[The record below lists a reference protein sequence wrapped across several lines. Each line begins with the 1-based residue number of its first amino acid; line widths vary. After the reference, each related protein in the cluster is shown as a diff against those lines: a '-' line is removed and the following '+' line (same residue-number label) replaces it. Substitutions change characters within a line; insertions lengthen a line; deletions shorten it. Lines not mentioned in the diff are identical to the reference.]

1 MLVAVAT
8 PSDGVTR
15 DGDVAK
21 TRTPEPVSSV
31 TAAARFALDGVAR
44 NVATPV
50 PNPEIPVLTGK
61 PVAFVR
67 VAAEG
72 VPRSGVVK
80 AGLTARATA
89 PVPVL
94 VVAATPLIRKLFPV
108 PAVSKVLFV
117 NVAVVPAPISVVD
130 PAGSVRTVEPS
141 APVVGSRVMLPD
153 VALLKS
159 TLPTLVPEIP
169 RLTWLVPS
177 KTKPS
182 VPDNTPDEL
191 YCTLVLLPPAAA
203 EPPA

>member
-1 MLVAVAT
+1 MPLMLVAVAT

-21 TRTPEPVSSV
+21 TRAPEPVSSV
-31 TAAARFALDGVAR
+31 IAAARFALDGVASH
-44 NVATPV
+44 VATLAPR
-50 PNPEIPVLTGK
+50 PERPDKGR
-61 PVAFVR
+61 PVAF
-67 VAAEG
+67 AKLTAEG

-94 VVAATPLIRKLFPV
+94 AVAATPLMRKLFPV

-141 APVVGSRVMLPD
+141 APVS
-153 VALLKS
+153 A
-159 TLPTLVPEIP
+159 
-169 RLTWLVPS
+169 
-177 KTKPS
+177 
-182 VPDNTPDEL
+182 
-191 YCTLVLLPPAAA
+191 
-203 EPPA
+203 